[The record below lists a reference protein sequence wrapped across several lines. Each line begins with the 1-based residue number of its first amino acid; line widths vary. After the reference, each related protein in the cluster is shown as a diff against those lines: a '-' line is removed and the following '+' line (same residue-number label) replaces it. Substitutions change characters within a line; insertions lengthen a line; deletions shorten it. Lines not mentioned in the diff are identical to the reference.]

1 MSEKLKLTIK
11 QQVPSRIVLKPALYT
26 YDDYTAKVVEVYEPK
41 SEIVQVPKTQ
51 LEQEFDASQL
61 PPSLLKAIQL
71 NAELERKVLLKID
84 KLLPEST

>member
-51 LEQEFDASQL
+51 LEQEFNACTDDIADSGTGTVFGNNL
-61 PPSLLKAIQL
+61 WKDGSYDTTPP
-71 NAELERKVLLKID
+71 
-84 KLLPEST
+84 

>member
-1 MSEKLKLTIK
+1 MSEKLKLTVK
-11 QQVPSRIVLKPALYT
+11 QDAPSRVILKPTLYT
-26 YDDYTAKVVEVYEPK
+26 YDAYEDEIIEVYEPK
-41 SEIVQVPKTQ
+41 SKITVVPKTQ
-51 LEQEFDASQL
+51 LEQEFGVSQL